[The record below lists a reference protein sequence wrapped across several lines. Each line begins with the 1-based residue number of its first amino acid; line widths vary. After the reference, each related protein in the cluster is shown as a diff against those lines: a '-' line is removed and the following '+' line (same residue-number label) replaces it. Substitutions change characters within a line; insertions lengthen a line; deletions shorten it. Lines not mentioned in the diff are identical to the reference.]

1 MRGLGDFL
9 DMAVDQYGRPW
20 FSLANNDQGEIGIF
34 ATITEGPTLRG
45 DLTELSPMPLGG
57 IVTI

>member
-1 MRGLGDFL
+1 
-9 DMAVDQYGRPW
+9 MAVDQYGRPW

-57 IVTI
+57 TLTL